1 MLLPTCAA
9 LKLSEHAI
17 ISVGRQ
23 SYWQTGNGNAV
34 STGRQPGRNP
44 PPAIATEITGEDA
57 GVGNE
62 SQIAKIGI
70 RAVDI
75 IDVDMARIQM
85 IFPAKPD
92 EATGGR

>member
-1 MLLPTCAA
+1 METRFRHVGNRAEIRRLQSR
-9 LKLSEHAI
+9 LKSLVRMQEWA
-17 ISVGRQ
+17 
-23 SYWQTGNGNAV
+23 
-34 STGRQPGRNP
+34 
-44 PPAIATEITGEDA
+44 
-57 GVGNE
+57 NE